1 MDSSRTPD
9 RETTPNIHH
18 YIADKLNSAIFSG
31 WYTERIWIEGV
42 QQYRDEIKVDEDE
55 VQMNKILR
63 SVSRRVKKLHPKF
76 TGIDGTKDQMS
87 LYVDWSNQEQII
99 GHYWF
104 LIEKAFLGKDNHV
117 IFELRILRSVSGSEK
132 TNGRCPHCGKLPLQD
147 SASNNS
153 QSKNN
158 IDDPLSLTE
167 IAKQI
172 QWRFRDVI
180 TPCEWWTDIKP
191 HLNLENVFKFGKFLI
206 VLFMAAFTGVGHFII
221 HIASHTNRFVHGLS
235 GLIRSM
241 TPFLLACV
249 DTINRCLAGIFTL
262 IAMIWKDVRKP
273 QVQTQNTANR
283 LTFDRNEARKNFLE
297 GPGGPG
303 SSYPYRRE
311 NQNRP
316 YM

>member
-1 MDSSRTPD
+1 
-9 RETTPNIHH
+9 
-18 YIADKLNSAIFSG
+18 
-31 WYTERIWIEGV
+31 
-42 QQYRDEIKVDEDE
+42 
-55 VQMNKILR
+55 
-63 SVSRRVKKLHPKF
+63 
-76 TGIDGTKDQMS
+76 MS
-87 LYVDWSNQEQII
+87 LYVDWSNQDQII

-104 LIEKAFLGKDNHV
+104 LIEKAFLGQDNHV
-117 IFELRILRSVSGSEK
+117 IFELRILRPVSGSEK

-191 HLNLENVFKFGKFLI
+191 HLNLENAFKFGKFLI
-206 VLFMAAFTGVGHFII
+206 VLFMAAFTGAGHFII

-241 TPFLLACV
+241 TPFLLG
-249 DTINRCLAGIFTL
+249 TIHIL
-262 IAMIWKDVRKP
+262 
-273 QVQTQNTANR
+273 
-283 LTFDRNEARKNFLE
+283 RNQF
-297 GPGGPG
+297 
-303 SSYPYRRE
+303 
-311 NQNRP
+311 
-316 YM
+316 